1 MRWGS
6 EERRFTRPIRWIVSL
21 LDDVLIPLS
30 IGDTD
35 PVIKSGRISRGHR
48 LLSSSVEIDSSASYF
63 SQLKK
68 SGVEV
73 HRNLRSSLIKRLIDE
88 ASNQINSVPDL
99 SDDLLNDIIENRLS
113 YSDCNN
119 GFVLDGY
126 PRTISQK
133 DFLLDFLNRNELSVN
148 FIFDLSI
155 NEFEIVKRIKNRSNI
170 EERKDDD
177 EEVIKIRISK
187 YIEETRPLLEFY
199 KTNFPQMYRTIN
211 GNQEIE
217 KIYQDIVKIVKK

>member
-1 MRWGS
+1 M
-6 EERRFTRPIRWIVSL
+6 IVIFFGPPGAGKGTQAELFSKEFSIPHLSTGDILRKKMLEDNSL
-21 LDDVLIPLS
+21 SNKL
-30 IGDTD
+30 
-35 PVIKSGRISRGHR
+35 K
-48 LLSSSVEIDSSASYF
+48 EI
-63 SQLKK
+63 
-68 SGVEV
+68 
-73 HRNLRSSLIKRLIDE
+73 
-88 ASNQINSVPDL
+88 INSGNYV